1 MSGGSYNYLCY
12 QDVYYP
18 GYGDIEDMIAR
29 LKELGGEKAAK
40 DAEKA
45 IKLLRK
51 AEDML
56 YSLSPVFKSVEWH
69 DSHDW
74 TIDSV
79 KDAISEYNKKNH
91 P

>member
-18 GYGDIEDMIAR
+18 GYGDIEEMIAR
-29 LKELGGEKAAK
+29 IKDLGGEKAAK
-40 DAEKA
+40 DTERA

-56 YSLSPVFKSVEWH
+56 DKLSPVFKAVEWY
-69 DSHDW
+69 DSNDW
-74 TIDSV
+74 IIDHV
-79 KDAISEYNKKNH
+79 KEAISEYNKKNH